1 LVDEGADAICDA
13 VISELHHGDK
23 WHDDVVLLV
32 VRNTTQPSNIYDV
45 HHPSEPLELSRIR
58 AAVREWLV
66 SRGLDEPVI
75 DDVVIAIGEAAS
87 NVVRHAYGD
96 RSSGDMRVQLA
107 IVDGSVDVTVSDQ
120 GSWRVPEPAHK
131 GMGLGIIESI
141 ADGVDLTQG
150 PDGTTLRFRIALD
163 PSLTARPVPTT

>member
-1 LVDEGADAICDA
+1 
-13 VISELHHGDK
+13 
-23 WHDDVVLLV
+23 
-32 VRNTTQPSNIYDV
+32 
-45 HHPSEPLELSRIR
+45 
-58 AAVREWLV
+58 
-66 SRGLDEPVI
+66 VI

-96 RSSGDMRVQLA
+96 GTSGDMRVHLA
-107 IVDGSVDVTVSDQ
+107 IVDQSVDVTVSDH

-141 ADGVDLTQG
+141 ADGLDLSQG
-150 PDGTTLRFRIALD
+150 PDGTTLRFRIALE